1 MVLEGLSPH
10 LSPRIIRDKRTSKP
24 GNKPVFKEP
33 AWNTVRPAGPVRQ
46 IPGSR
51 PTAGK
56 ALAVPFVM
64 MSVTLA
70 ASVREASSAVTWPD
84 ISFVQ
89 RAAGVSLPVQVT
101 QAGDG
106 SGTLCVVEQGGGGTP
121 APQAN
126 TIAHTETGLAPGT
139 TYYWKVV
146 ADDGAGLSD
155 SGTRSFSTGNP

>member
-1 MVLEGLSPH
+1 MEY
-10 LSPRIIRDKRTSKP
+10 RTTPP
-24 GNKPVFKEP
+24 GRSGRSQ
-33 AWNTVRPAGPVRQ
+33 A
-46 IPGSR
+46 PG

-56 ALAVPFVM
+56 ALAVLFVM

-70 ASVREASSAVTWPD
+70 LSVREASSAVTWPD

-89 RAAGVSLPVQVT
+89 RAAGFSLPVQVT

-106 SGTLCVVEQGGGGTP
+106 SGTLYVVEQGGGGTP

-139 TYYWKVV
+139 TDYWKVV
-146 ADDGAGLSD
+146 ADDGAGSSD